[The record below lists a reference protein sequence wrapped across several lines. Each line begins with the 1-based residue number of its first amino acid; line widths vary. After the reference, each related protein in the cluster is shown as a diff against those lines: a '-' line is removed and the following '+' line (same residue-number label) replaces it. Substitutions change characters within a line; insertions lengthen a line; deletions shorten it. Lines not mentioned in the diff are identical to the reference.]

1 MPIQLKEESG
11 GKILVV
17 HESDSSILRS
27 HRPRRGAKVVGRI
40 CSDRKQNRR
49 TTHA

>member
-17 HESDSSILRS
+17 YESDGPILRS
-27 HRPRRGAKVVGRI
+27 HRHSRGTKVVGRI